1 MYLFIYLFRK
11 EKEISNVKWRQCQL
25 ALILHMHDMKREKV
39 SLGELTIRILHD
51 CSSYLRK
58 KKGYGQTK
66 EMEEKDE
73 LRDVAEFLN
82 KDKALREKEIKVKK
96 RKVWWG
102 KYGGNSMHS
111 LM

>member
-1 MYLFIYLFRK
+1 
-11 EKEISNVKWRQCQL
+11 
-25 ALILHMHDMKREKV
+25 MHDMKREKV

-102 KYGGNSMHS
+102 KYEGNFMHS
-111 LM
+111 LIQSGVSSCSETNFHA

>member
-1 MYLFIYLFRK
+1 
-11 EKEISNVKWRQCQL
+11 
-25 ALILHMHDMKREKV
+25 MKREKV

-102 KYGGNSMHS
+102 KYEGNFMHS
-111 LM
+111 LIQSGVSSCSETNFHA

>member
-1 MYLFIYLFRK
+1 
-11 EKEISNVKWRQCQL
+11 
-25 ALILHMHDMKREKV
+25 MHDMKREKV

-82 KDKALREKEIKVKK
+82 KDKAAREKEKKKKNVKK

-102 KYGGNSMHS
+102 KYEGNFMHS
-111 LM
+111 LIQSGVSSCSETNFHA

>member
-1 MYLFIYLFRK
+1 
-11 EKEISNVKWRQCQL
+11 
-25 ALILHMHDMKREKV
+25 
-39 SLGELTIRILHD
+39 
-51 CSSYLRK
+51 
-58 KKGYGQTK
+58 
-66 EMEEKDE
+66 MEEKDE

-82 KDKALREKEIKVKK
+82 KDKAAREKEKKKKNVKK

>member
-1 MYLFIYLFRK
+1 MK
-11 EKEISNVKWRQCQL
+11 KW
-25 ALILHMHDMKREKV
+25 
-39 SLGELTIRILHD
+39 
-51 CSSYLRK
+51 K
-58 KKGYGQTK
+58 KKK

-73 LRDVAEFLN
+73 LPDVAEFLN
-82 KDKALREKEIKVKK
+82 KDKAAREKEKKKKNVKK

>member
-1 MYLFIYLFRK
+1 
-11 EKEISNVKWRQCQL
+11 
-25 ALILHMHDMKREKV
+25 MKREKV

-82 KDKALREKEIKVKK
+82 KDKALREKERKVKK

-102 KYGGNSMHS
+102 KYEGNSMHS
-111 LM
+111 LIQSGVSSCSETNFHA